1 MAKALEKFNTWLN
14 RSTWHTGHPIDEEA
28 FYKCAYAAYREDKHL
43 HAEKVREYI
52 EDYVK
57 ANAPLAEDFLE
68 ARADEYAMK
77 FETVS
82 EFLSANKL

>member
-1 MAKALEKFNTWLN
+1 MDKALEKFNVWLN
-14 RSTWHTGHPIDEEA
+14 RSTWYTGHPLDEEA
-28 FYKCAYAAYREDKHL
+28 FYRCAYAAYRECKHL
-43 HAEKVREYI
+43 YVEKVREYI

-57 ANAPLAEDFLE
+57 VNAQLAENLLE